1 MKQFNYLMLAGALC
15 LSACADHPEF
25 SRGGVGLSDNQI
37 SFSTN
42 TVNGWQGLS
51 GGSRATVAMGENAP
65 LKMESFLGHALYLHP
80 IEQAGTY
87 IYNSKDELIDRK
99 SVV

>member
-1 MKQFNYLMLAGALC
+1 MQELYVFLLVLITPIYSG
-15 LSACADHPEF
+15 
-25 SRGGVGLSDNQI
+25 GGVGLSDNQI

-51 GGSRATVAMGENAP
+51 GGSRAAVAVGENAP
-65 LKMESFLGHALYLHP
+65 LKMESSLDHALYLHP

-87 IYNSKDELIDRK
+87 IYNSKDELITRSGAPLPNDGN
-99 SVV
+99 